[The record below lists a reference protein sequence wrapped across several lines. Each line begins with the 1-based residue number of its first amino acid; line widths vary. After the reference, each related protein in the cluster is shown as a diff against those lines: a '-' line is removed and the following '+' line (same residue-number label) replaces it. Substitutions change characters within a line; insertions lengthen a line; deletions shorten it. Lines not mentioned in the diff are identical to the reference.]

1 MLTQKLF
8 VKVAL
13 ASALVMAMTAD
24 ASANPWHRPHF
35 APTVV
40 VAPAPVYRAPVYRAP
55 VYQAPVYQTP
65 VAYQPQVVYQ
75 TPVAYQP
82 QVVYQTPVAYPAP
95 VYRAPAPVYVPARPV
110 FRPVMWHRH
119 GHGFHHGRCW

>member
-8 VKVAL
+8 AKVAL

-75 TPVAYQP
+75 TPVAY
-82 QVVYQTPVAYPAP
+82 PAP